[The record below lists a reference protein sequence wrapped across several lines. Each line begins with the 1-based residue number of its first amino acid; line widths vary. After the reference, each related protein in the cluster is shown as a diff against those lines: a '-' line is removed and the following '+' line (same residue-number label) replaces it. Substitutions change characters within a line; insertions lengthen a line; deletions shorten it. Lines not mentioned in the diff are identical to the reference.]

1 MPTPARFPDG
11 MERRVGIELRA
22 APGNRLEGYA
32 ARFNSPA
39 LIGGAFTESIIPG
52 AFRATLLRPGA
63 DVLALVD
70 HDLGKLLARTASGT
84 LRLAEDA
91 RGLRFDLDTP
101 DTSLGRDV
109 LHMVGRGDIRGMSFG
124 FKPLDEAWPARDRR
138 ELRSVEL
145 VEISVIHSHPA
156 YPETEIA
163 ARSRTLRET
172 SAAIEEARRRRRW
185 LETL

>member
-1 MPTPARFPDG
+1 MTPARFPDG
-11 MERRVGIELRA
+11 LERRVGLELRA

-39 LIGGAFTESIIPG
+39 LIGGAFTESITVG
-52 AFRATLLRPGA
+52 AFRSTLLRPDC

-70 HDLGKLLARTASGT
+70 HDMGKLLARTASGT
-84 LRLAEDA
+84 LRLAEDG

-101 DTSLGRDV
+101 DTQLGRDT
-109 LHMVGRGDIRGMSFG
+109 LTMVQRGDIRGMSFG
-124 FKPLDEAWPARDRR
+124 FRVTDEAWPARDRR

-156 YPETEIA
+156 YPSTEIS
-163 ARSRTLRET
+163 ARARAVCTALD
-172 SAAIEEARRRRRW
+172 EARRRRRFM
-185 LETL
+185 ETI